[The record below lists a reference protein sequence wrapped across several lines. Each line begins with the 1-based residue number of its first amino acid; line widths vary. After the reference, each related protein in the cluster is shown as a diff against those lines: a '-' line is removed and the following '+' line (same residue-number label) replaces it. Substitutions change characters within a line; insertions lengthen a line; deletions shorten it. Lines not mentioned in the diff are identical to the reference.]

1 MKKQEIIDNVLELQN
16 KYNDLV
22 WFARSSPDNYHIK
35 GVKENIERIT
45 KEYPPETNALINGR
59 NTDWEHGFNSGMLAG
74 MRYLL
79 DMIEMNKETADE
91 FFPNLD
97 T

>member
-1 MKKQEIIDNVLELQN
+1 MTKKEIIKIISELDQ

-35 GVKENIERIT
+35 GVKENNDRIL
-45 KEYPPETNALINGR
+45 KQYPSETDALINGS

-79 DMIEMNKETADE
+79 DTIEMDKETADE

>member
-1 MKKQEIIDNVLELQN
+1 MTKKEIIKIVIELDQ

-22 WFARSSPDNYHIK
+22 WLARSSPDNYHIK
-35 GVKENIERIT
+35 GVKENIERVT
-45 KEYPPETNALINGR
+45 KAYPSETDALINAR

-74 MRYLL
+74 MRYIL
-79 DMIEMNKETADE
+79 DMVEMDKETADE